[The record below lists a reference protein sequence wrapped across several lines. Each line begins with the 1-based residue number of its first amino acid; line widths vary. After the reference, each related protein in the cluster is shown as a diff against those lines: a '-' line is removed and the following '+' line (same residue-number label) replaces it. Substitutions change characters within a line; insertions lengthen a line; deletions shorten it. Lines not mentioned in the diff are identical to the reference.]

1 MKKNIKK
8 NFLFSIL
15 AFLSLT
21 IQAQKYQGS
30 IVDAESQQS
39 LPFATI
45 YIDADH
51 KALANTNGKFSIET
65 TSTGHAKISCVG
77 YQEILVPITSLN
89 STIKLKPYTINLK
102 EITAYPI
109 QAETVQ
115 HKEQTS
121 NFFFRQSTF
130 NDNVCNEFI
139 ESCFCAKS
147 EISLRGLSLITG
159 RYAALPT
166 TESCKYSYC
175 TNFFSLSQLGILS
188 RKVVKNMPIPILTKD
203 YKKYYHV
210 DYTVLQD
217 QQHYIYMISFK
228 AKKGIH
234 RSILEGNLYVDSES
248 LDVLKFA
255 GHLSHSTL
263 TPSKHE
269 KLPLNLSINTL
280 YTTKRGFTEVE
291 SEYIN
296 GSYHYLSKQIRINML
311 VFKIGEKKLKG
322 KKHIKYN
329 DNLKEIIAKQ
339 KYNPQFWK
347 MNFGIKR
354 TKLERQVIELFENKN
369 VFTNV
374 K

>member
-51 KALANTNGKFSIET
+51 KALANTNGEFSIET

-109 QAETVQ
+109 DVIINKIINKLQAETVQ

-217 QQHYIYMISFK
+217 QQHYIYMISS
-228 AKKGIH
+228 
-234 RSILEGNLYVDSES
+234 RRQ
-248 LDVLKFA
+248 
-255 GHLSHSTL
+255 
-263 TPSKHE
+263 
-269 KLPLNLSINTL
+269 PL
-280 YTTKRGFTEVE
+280 RG
-291 SEYIN
+291 
-296 GSYHYLSKQIRINML
+296 QRI
-311 VFKIGEKKLKG
+311 
-322 KKHIKYN
+322 
-329 DNLKEIIAKQ
+329 
-339 KYNPQFWK
+339 
-347 MNFGIKR
+347 
-354 TKLERQVIELFENKN
+354 T
-369 VFTNV
+369 
-374 K
+374 